1 MTETRTFLQGATL
14 AIAVAIP
21 LAAIGAVLFSDDDER
36 DERERMPCPGCGEH
50 GCALDSGLELQ
61 EDDGDL

>member
-21 LAAIGAVLFSDDDER
+21 LAAIGAVLFSDDEC

-50 GCALDSGLELQ
+50 GCALDAGSDLQ
-61 EDDGDL
+61 ENEGDL